1 MSPARGA
8 KNKAKDDLFN
18 IPEHPF
24 IKKSK
29 HKMSFG
35 EDSFEE
41 IQTPYLAGE
50 KKTDLQHPKET
61 ILAT

>member
-1 MSPARGA
+1 MSPARGT

-41 IQTPYLAGE
+41 I
-50 KKTDLQHPKET
+50 
-61 ILAT
+61 